1 MADLAVSH
9 LSKRYRIAGGRR
21 VPRGWL
27 GRARAALY
35 RPTHDFWALRDVSFE
50 VSRGETFGVIGRNGA
65 GKSTLLKVLSRIT
78 APSEGE
84 VRILGRL
91 VALIELGSGFH
102 PELTGR
108 ENVFLNGA
116 ILGMRRREVAA
127 KLDQIVE
134 FAGVREFIDVP
145 VKWYSSG
152 MYVRLGFAIAAHLEQ
167 DILLVDEV
175 LAVGD
180 AAFQARCFSRIAELK
195 RDGATVVI
203 ISHDLAAVE
212 RLCSRALLL
221 DRGCARRIGPS
232 REVVGAYQRLVEGQP
247 LDEAAGQPGKDAEI
261 AAIEILDDDLLATHR
276 GKTGAPLHVRV
287 AYAATR
293 ELHAPR
299 FALNFYSF
307 DDGSLQSQCLG
318 TAEGDEHL
326 AAGQGWAGFEIPALG
341 LQPGVYT
348 LGATITERAATRPC
362 AWLFGRSTLYVED
375 GPGVMGRF
383 FMPST
388 FMVRA
393 PRPRTAA
400 APQAGRHG
408 R

>member
-1 MADLAVSH
+1 MADLTVSH
-9 LSKRYRIAGGRR
+9 LSKRYRIAGAALE
-21 VPRGWL
+21 PRGWL
-27 GRARAALY
+27 ARARSALQ

-50 VSRGETFGVIGRNGA
+50 VRRGETFGIVGRNGA
-65 GKSTLLKVLSRIT
+65 GKSTLLKILSRIT
-78 APSEGE
+78 APTEGE

-116 ILGMRRREVAA
+116 ILGMRRREVSA

-195 RDGATVVI
+195 RDGATVLI
-203 ISHDLAAVE
+203 ISHDLAAIE
-212 RLCSRALLL
+212 RLCGRALLL
-221 DRGCARRIGPS
+221 DRGRVRHLGPS
-232 REVVGAYQRLVEGQP
+232 RDVVGAYQRLVDGLP
-247 LDEAAGQPGKDAEI
+247 LDEHEGQGAAEAEI
-261 AAIEILDDDLLATHR
+261 TAIEILDGQDRGTHR
-276 GKTGAPLHVRV
+276 GTTGAPLRIRV
-287 AYAATR
+287 PYRATR
-293 ELHAPR
+293 MLRVPR
-299 FALNFYSF
+299 FELNFYAF
-307 DDGSLQSQCLG
+307 DTGTLESQCTG
-318 TAEGDEHL
+318 AADGDTASSGHGL
-326 AAGQGWAGFEIPALG
+326 AEFEIPSLG

-348 LGATITERAATRPC
+348 LGVTITEQGAARPC
-362 AWLFGRSTLYVED
+362 AWHYGRATLYVED
-375 GPGVMGRF
+375 GPRVMGKFYMRSSF
-383 FMPST
+383 ALREADT
-388 FMVRA
+388 R
-393 PRPRTAA
+393 AA
-400 APQAGRHG
+400 AGPEAGRHEW
-408 R
+408 